1 MRHGAEQPTEEDVVA
16 DGQNRGSNKDA
27 ERQTVGNDHA
37 QQLSPRSDV
46 ELRVGIEDRHG
57 SAEEQHTKKKKRS
70 KKKPSLPVIAMIP
83 SIKISKLKRKKK
95 REISIVYVAVSSAK
109 GRWKEG

>member
-1 MRHGAEQPTEEDVVA
+1 MHCIKRVVKRLKWCADVRHGAEQPTEEDVVA

-57 SAEEQHTKKKKRS
+57 RAEEQQTIKKKAVYKETKFAGYRDD
-70 KKKPSLPVIAMIP
+70 
-83 SIKISKLKRKKK
+83 SI
-95 REISIVYVAVSSAK
+95 Y
-109 GRWKEG
+109 